1 MRRIVTMVIDDG
13 KQEDRTVEA
22 FSKDSANM
30 YITAPTMQAAIR
42 LFENAEQD
50 LQDACD
56 NWQYSEP
63 EKPEETEP
71 SKHYVAYHTS
81 IEEMDEDATEYEDS
95 VKGQRFLKRL
105 DRAWKFYF
113 KHSKSSLKA
122 TELAYLANKHYNS
135 LLNGSLDLCSYG
147 FMQGYNTC
155 KNEQKKRKQSCG
167 I

>member
-1 MRRIVTMVIDDG
+1 MRRIVTMVIDDR

-30 YITAPTMQAAIR
+30 HITAPTMQDAIR

-50 LQDACD
+50 MQDACD

-63 EKPEETEP
+63 EEPEETEP
-71 SKHYVAYHTS
+71 SKHYVVYHVS
-81 IEEMDEDATEYEDS
+81 IEEMDEDAAEYEDS

-105 DRAWKFYF
+105 ERAWNFYF

-122 TELAYLANKHYNS
+122 TELAYLANKHHNS
-135 LLNGSLDLCSYG
+135 LLNGSLDLYSCG

-155 KNEQKKRKQSCG
+155 KNKLKQNGKG
-167 I
+167 IA